1 MVENIIYYDG
11 ECGLCHMAVKFILKV
26 DSKNKFYFSPLSNF
40 DNNFKNIDSIILKSG
55 DKVFYESQAIIMVFE
70 NIDNNWNY
78 LAKVLKIFPINVL
91 DIAYRWVSRN
101 RTKISVKEVSS
112 CPIVPSYYRKRFI
125 SK

>member
-91 DIAYRWVSRN
+91 DKAYRWVSRN

-112 CPIVPSYYRKRFI
+112 CPIVPSYHRKRFI

>member
-40 DNNFKNIDSIILKSG
+40 DNNLKNIDSIILKSG
-55 DKVFYESQAIIMVFE
+55 NKVFYESQAIIMVFE

-78 LAKVLKIFPINVL
+78 LAKVLKIFPIKVL

-101 RTKISVKEVSS
+101 RTKISGKEVSS
-112 CPIVPSYYRKRFI
+112 CPIVPSYHRKRFI

>member
-11 ECGLCHMAVKFILKV
+11 ECGLCHMAVKFILRV

-40 DNNFKNIDSIILKSG
+40 DNKLKNIDSIILKSG

-101 RTKISVKEVSS
+101 RTKISVKQVSS

>member
-40 DNNFKNIDSIILKSG
+40 DNNLKNIDSIILKSG

>member
-11 ECGLCHMAVKFILKV
+11 ECGLCHVAVKFILRV

-40 DNNFKNIDSIILKSG
+40 DNNLKNIDSIILKSG